1 MRYVLMIYG
10 DEEEQAAR
18 TEEEHARMF
27 VEHSAFGAELRERD
41 KLVAGEPLE
50 WSHQARSVRK
60 HGGEI
65 AVTDGPF
72 AETKEAL
79 GGFYLIEAD
88 SIDEALEW
96 AARMPGLGEITVEV
110 RAVMSI
116 PVPQT

>member
-10 DEEEQAAR
+10 DEEVQAGR
-18 TEEEHARMF
+18 TEEEYARLF
-27 VEHSAFGAELRERD
+27 AEHGAFSGELRERD
-41 KLVAGEPLE
+41 KLVLGEPLD
-50 WSHQARSVRK
+50 WSHRARSVRK
-60 HGGEI
+60 HGDEI
-65 AVTDGPF
+65 VVTDGPF

-96 AARMPGLGEITVEV
+96 AARMPGLGEIAVEV
-110 RAVMSI
+110 RPVMSV